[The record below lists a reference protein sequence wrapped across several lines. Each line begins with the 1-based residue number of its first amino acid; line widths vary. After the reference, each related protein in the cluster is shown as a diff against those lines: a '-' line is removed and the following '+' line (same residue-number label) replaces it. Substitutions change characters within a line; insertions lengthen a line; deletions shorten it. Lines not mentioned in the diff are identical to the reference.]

1 MNNNSRRNPQ
11 PEPQRMA
18 IRTYGKSELAML
30 YFPDSQPHTAVN
42 HLMAWIRRCGPLNEE
57 LKSQHYVRTAK
68 CFTPRQVE
76 TILRHLGEPLE
87 KTENI
92 GYLTPTYTNPRPLT
106 ADVVSLQCE

>member
-1 MNNNSRRNPQ
+1 
-11 PEPQRMA
+11 MA

-76 TILRHLGEPLE
+76 TPGRTVRKDRKHHLSHA
-87 KTENI
+87 NV
-92 GYLTPTYTNPRPLT
+92 Y
-106 ADVVSLQCE
+106 

>member
-11 PEPQRMA
+11 PGPQRMA

-42 HLMAWIRRCGPLNEE
+42 HLMAWIRRCGPLSEE

-76 TILRHLGEPLE
+76 TILRHLGEP
-87 KTENI
+87 
-92 GYLTPTYTNPRPLT
+92 
-106 ADVVSLQCE
+106 